1 MKISYMLKRENF
13 YDINEKTL
21 KKYYDGCN
29 ASKKLYIYPE
39 LNAIITARPSK
50 AVKKYLYTEY
60 RVSGSFLKRIA
71 VRAYAFA
78 MLNSFGLLAAKNVEL
93 PTSAGR
99 DTLIYPCNKK
109 YRIFD
114 FDKNTV
120 SVTPK
125 EGFPTGDLI
134 NEIEFRKNANA
145 DFVPSLI
152 SYSDNGYTERII
164 DGYPVAR
171 SVDRERE
178 LSDRAYSIW
187 ETYFAPFRQSVD
199 CGQYAEEL
207 LAEID
212 LLLGE
217 LEDLAK
223 SVDRGKV
230 FSLAEKLSNEMCAC
244 GGKITLSLSHGD
256 LQSGNIWVENGTDKI
271 YIIDW
276 ESYGTRSVE
285 YDRATLYDGIR
296 KVDKLADYVKLKDA
310 TCATVLLEDIVF
322 RLKELKNLPEDFG
335 AEDFERYIKILEERY
350 V

>member
-1 MKISYMLKRENF
+1 MKISYMLKREDF
-13 YDINEKTL
+13 YTINEKTL
-21 KKYYDGCN
+21 KGYYSGCE
-29 ASKKLYIYPE
+29 AEKKLYIYPE
-39 LNAIITARPSK
+39 LNAIVASRPSR

-60 RVSGSFLKRIA
+60 RVSGSIFKRLA
-71 VRAYAFA
+71 VRAYAFV
-78 MLNSFGLLAAKNVEL
+78 MLNSFGLFAAKSIKL

-125 EGFPTGDLI
+125 VGFPTGDLK
-134 NEIEFRKNANA
+134 NEIEFRKDSDAE
-145 DFVPSLI
+145 FVPSLI

-171 SVDRERE
+171 AAEREAE
-178 LSDRAYSIW
+178 LSDRAFGIW
-187 ETYFAPFRQSVD
+187 ERYATRSRQTED
-199 CGQYAEEL
+199 CREYAKMLVSEITSL
-207 LAEID
+207 LD
-212 LLLGE
+212 V
-217 LEDLAK
+217 LEGLAK
-223 SVDRGKV
+223 SVDRDRV
-230 FSLAEKLSNEMCAC
+230 ISLADKLSDEICAC
-244 GGKITLSLSHGD
+244 GGTVTLSLSHGD

-276 ESYGTRSVE
+276 ESYGIRSAE

-296 KVDKLADYVKLKDA
+296 RVDRLADYVKVKDI
-310 TCATVLLEDIVF
+310 THATVLLEDIIF
-322 RLKELKNLPEDFG
+322 RLKELSNLPEDFG
-335 AEDFERYIKILEERY
+335 VEDFERYVKILEDRY

>member
-1 MKISYMLKRENF
+1 MLKRENF

-21 KKYYDGCN
+21 KRYYSDCN
-29 ASKKLYIYPE
+29 TPKKLYIYPE

-60 RVSGSFLKRIA
+60 RVSGSLLRRVA
-71 VRAYAFA
+71 VRLYAA
-78 MLNSFGLLAAKNVEL
+78 VMLNSGGLLASKRFAIKTN
-93 PTSAGR
+93 ADK

-125 EGFPTGDLI
+125 EGFPTGDLK
-134 NEIEFRKNANA
+134 NEIEFRKNADA
-145 DFVPSLI
+145 DFVPPFL

-171 SVDRERE
+171 AAERERE
-178 LSDRAYSIW
+178 LSDRALEIWKSYS
-187 ETYFAPFRQSVD
+187 APYRKSIK
-199 CGQYAEEL
+199 CGEYADSLFGEITSLLNELSKSGKSICSERILSLTNKLLDELKEREEN
-207 LAEID
+207 
-212 LLLGE
+212 
-217 LEDLAK
+217 
-223 SVDRGKV
+223 V
-230 FSLAEKLSNEMCAC
+230 
-244 GGKITLSLSHGD
+244 TLSLSHGD

-276 ESYGTRSVE
+276 ESYGTRSAE

-296 KVDKLADYVKLKDA
+296 RADRLADYVKVKDA
-310 TCATVLLEDIVF
+310 VRATVLLEDLIF
-322 RLKELKNLPEDFG
+322 RLKELKSLPDNFG
-335 AEDFERYIKILEERY
+335 AEDFERYVEILEGRY